1 MYHQCMR
8 GSPTSAPGKALLRPR
23 RTMAQVSPVAFLA
36 VLNTAIFFLL
46 QVVDWAHPLTGG
58 QWLRVLGLPLEPL
71 QVFSRPWTLLTYMF
85 IHTDFFHLIFNLLGL
100 GIFGFWLS
108 QTAGRIIV
116 VPLYLLGGL
125 CGAALTLAVAH
136 IPGAETLFRHE
147 MLVGG
152 TPCVMAIVL
161 ASVLFMP
168 DHIVHLYFLF
178 PVKMKYL
185 GLGLVAVDLISLLFL
200 HNPGGHLSHLG
211 GAAVG
216 LLFMRSFPRRERRR
230 LISLSDLLKHSG
242 VTDFD
247 RIMAGKRPL
256 NDEEQNSLR
265 VSREEQLDRI
275 LDKINREG
283 LHSLTNAEKKFLDEY
298 SRSLQ

>member
-1 MYHQCMR
+1 M
-8 GSPTSAPGKALLRPR
+8 
-23 RTMAQVSPVAFLA
+23 AFLA
-36 VLNTAIFFLL
+36 IVNIAIFVLL
-46 QVVDWAHPLTGG
+46 QVADRLHPLTGS
-58 QWLRVLGLPLEPL
+58 QWLQFLGLPLAPL
-71 QVFSRPWTLLTYMF
+71 QVFTKPWTMLTYMF
-85 IHTDFFHLIFNLLGL
+85 VHSDFFHLIFNLIGL

-108 QTAGRIIV
+108 QTAGRLIL

-125 CGAALTLAVAH
+125 CGAVLTLTVAH

-147 MLVGG
+147 MLLGA

-168 DHIVHLYFLF
+168 DHIIHLYLLF

-216 LLFMRSFPRRERRR
+216 WLFIRSFPRRERRR
-230 LISLSDLLKHSG
+230 LMSLSDLLKHSG

-256 NDEEQNSLR
+256 NDEEQNTLR
-265 VSREEQLDRI
+265 ISREEQLDRI

-283 LHSLTNAEKKFLDEY
+283 LHSLTNAEKKFLDDY